1 MRDNVK
7 YYNCKKR
14 KIMESDS
21 NNISN
26 TLPIEQSNYISHES
40 SPNTNYYSEHSN
52 GAKMLPIPK
61 TDMNTL
67 FIKLK
72 SNSHFKTIKD
82 PEENAKKEFDDGVKR
97 KDSLIF
103 DEKIDILSEKRNANI
118 THKLIENKMKGKT
131 TNKKISGKKI
141 KMSILKGNA
150 NASGSKTSRT
160 PYQSTTQTIMKS
172 MNDITPKKK
181 TRNKKLNNSCVITN
195 HDLKTHYPISK
206 KEFNNQN
213 LSFSNGSCKNISKFK
228 GESKSNSKIK
238 KSTTTNYATTN
249 NKQTSMLTDEYD
261 YSKILDD
268 LKSIFG
274 NELEYFDE
282 DLLFSNLDESSN
294 KGLIKGL
301 LMLSHQQSKKIKYL
315 NEKVTKLNNEHINEV
330 KNKNTAIDLLSL
342 QLNKMNGL
350 LKEFISDNEKVEDK
364 VRKYK

>member
-118 THKLIENKMKGKT
+118 T
-131 TNKKISGKKI
+131 
-141 KMSILKGNA
+141 
-150 NASGSKTSRT
+150 
-160 PYQSTTQTIMKS
+160 
-172 MNDITPKKK
+172 
-181 TRNKKLNNSCVITN
+181 
-195 HDLKTHYPISK
+195 
-206 KEFNNQN
+206 
-213 LSFSNGSCKNISKFK
+213 
-228 GESKSNSKIK
+228 
-238 KSTTTNYATTN
+238 
-249 NKQTSMLTDEYD
+249 
-261 YSKILDD
+261 
-268 LKSIFG
+268 
-274 NELEYFDE
+274 
-282 DLLFSNLDESSN
+282 
-294 KGLIKGL
+294 
-301 LMLSHQQSKKIKYL
+301 
-315 NEKVTKLNNEHINEV
+315 
-330 KNKNTAIDLLSL
+330 
-342 QLNKMNGL
+342 
-350 LKEFISDNEKVEDK
+350 DK
-364 VRKYK
+364 